1 MSENIIT
8 WNFTNW
14 ITVLIMAMLG
24 FAALAFVAQLTH
36 AAMGAASNSASQ

>member
-14 ITVLIMAMLG
+14 VTVLIMAAVG
-24 FAALAFVAQLTH
+24 FAALALVAQLTH
-36 AAMGAASNSASQ
+36 AAIGTNSAS

>member
-14 ITVLIMAMLG
+14 VTVLIMAAVG
-24 FAALAFVAQLTH
+24 FAALALVAQLTH
-36 AAMGAASNSASQ
+36 AAIGNTNSAS